1 MILHLFSVRLRRFY
15 GKGMSLQA
23 QYTALYRPRKW
34 ITPSIS
40 GKEINRN
47 VFKALDLEQN
57 SVIAGV
63 YQVRDIVSLSLSLSP
78 SVVCQLAQPPSLSCT
93 LHPLSHSR
101 PQRVGDLESALL
113 QTAVLPTARQHHGAL
128 QSWAIS
134 RKTTLST
141 AQIYGH
147 LCRNNH
153 SKRWWVITFCRSA
166 DHGEK
171 FMSAALKSIS
181 HEWCTAL
188 SLSLGHTSNYL

>member
-1 MILHLFSVRLRRFY
+1 MISHPFSVSLRLFN
-15 GKGMSLQA
+15 GKGISLQL

-47 VFKALDLEQN
+47 VFKALYLEQN
-57 SVIAGV
+57 SVIARV

-78 SVVCQLAQPPSLSCT
+78 SVVCHLAQPPSLSCT
-93 LHPLSHSR
+93 LHSLSHSR

-113 QTAVLPTARQHHGAL
+113 QTAVLPTARQHYVAL
-128 QSWAIS
+128 QSWAIF

-153 SKRWWVITFCRSA
+153 SKRWVITFCRSA
-166 DHGEK
+166 DRGGK
-171 FMSAALKSIS
+171 FMSAVLKSIS
-181 HEWCTAL
+181 QEWCTAL
-188 SLSLGHTSNYL
+188 SLLLGHTSNYL